1 MNAEYIE
8 NQDPAAAIL
17 SFVYKLPFP
26 IKKHSKYLSGSHLAS
41 LTHQVRCLSR
51 CWRQDSG
58 TNHFCYGNRR
68 APSPRRHAMRGACDR
83 AGPAR
88 EAHALGLPD
97 QGRATRPR
105 VRTEPAALRRTCRGR
120 SFSGGARR
128 GGRRRRRSGRL
139 RGDCLNWP
147 LFLGWYQNGTGTRK
161 SRRIRGRCGNTTVN
175 GAGPAGTRAVRLRR
189 QKRGS

>member
-41 LTHQVRCLSR
+41 VTHQVRCLSR

-105 VRTEPAALRRTCRGR
+105 VRRACGSTENVSR
-120 SFSGGARR
+120 SVLLWRDMAQ
-128 GGRRRRRSGRL
+128 RRRRSGGL
-139 RGDCLNWP
+139 RGDGLNWP

-175 GAGPAGTRAVRLRR
+175 GAGPAGTRAVRLGR